1 MIGFKINEML
11 GLQWTPR
18 YQYVNVVLN
27 GDYQGLYMLA
37 ESVDRNAD
45 CRLNVDRNSG
55 YIFELDAYWWNEDL
69 SVKTS
74 FGWNVNYT
82 FKYPDSKD
90 ITDEQL
96 SNFEKY
102 IHEMEASLMNATYT
116 EYIDV
121 ESFANWMLA
130 HDILGDTD
138 PAGSNMFLT
147 KYDDSSTSKIMMG
160 PLWDY
165 DCIMNTE
172 EWASIHRSYY
182 FYWLFESENDT
193 FRSTYARRWKDIKD
207 ILFNS
212 LFEFFDQFVESPEGQ
227 ALNAAIP
234 YHNNRWTDYKLQT
247 VQTYLDSAKSY
258 FETRKS
264 WLDENIVFEDGFT
277 EEGIKLTKVNRETLS
292 ERVYNIVGQPTTT
305 SSKGIK
311 LKKSR
316 KYLVK

>member
-1 MIGFKINEML
+1 MDPSLSI
-11 GLQWTPR
+11 
-18 YQYVNVVLN
+18 VNVVLN

-45 CRLNVDRNSG
+45 CRLNVDKSSG

-102 IHEMEASLMNATYT
+102 IHEIEASLMNATYT

-138 PAGSNMFLT
+138 PAGSNIFLT

-182 FYWLFESENDT
+182 FYWLFESENET

-212 LFEFFDQFVESPEGQ
+212 LFEYFDQFVESPEGQ

-234 YHNNRWTDYKLQT
+234 YHNNRWAEYKLQT
-247 VQTYLDSAKSY
+247 VQTYLESAKSY

-264 WLDENIVFEDGFT
+264 WLDENIVFEPSVEDGFT
-277 EEGIKLTKVNRETLS
+277 EEDIKLAKANRETPS

-311 LKKSR
+311 IDKGR
-316 KYLVK
+316 KFLVK

>member
-1 MIGFKINEML
+1 MD
-11 GLQWTPR
+11 R

-45 CRLNVDRNSG
+45 CRLNVDKSSG

-74 FGWNVNYT
+74 FGWDVNYT
-82 FKYPDSKD
+82 FKYPDSED

-96 SNFEKY
+96 SNFENY
-102 IHEMEASLMNATYT
+102 IHEMEASLMDATYP

-130 HDILGDTD
+130 HDILGDID
-138 PAGSNMFLT
+138 AAGSNIFLT

-165 DCIMNTE
+165 DWIMNAE
-172 EWASIHRSYY
+172 EWAYIHKFYY
-182 FYWLFESENDT
+182 FSLLFESENET
-193 FRSTYARRWKDIKD
+193 FRNTYSRRWKDIKD
-207 ILFNS
+207 PLFDS
-212 LFEFFDQFVESPEGQ
+212 LFEYFDQFVESPEGQ
-227 ALNAAIP
+227 ALNATIP
-234 YHNNRWTDYKLQT
+234 YHNNRWAEYKLQT
-247 VQTYLDSAKSY
+247 VQTYLESAKSY

-264 WLDENIVFEDGFT
+264 WLDENIVFELNVEDDFT
-277 EEGIKLTKVNRETLS
+277 EEDIKLAKANRETLS

-305 SSKGIK
+305 LSKGIK
-311 LKKSR
+311 LKR
-316 KYLVK
+316 G